1 MSCERAFGWWLIAG
15 LLVGCGVSD
24 RKVPTASGGGG
35 AGAAGESAG
44 GGDAN
49 GGTANGGGDANG
61 GSANSG
67 NGDLA
72 GAGDEAGASG
82 CVSGTL
88 RCADNRTPSKCV
100 DGVWLDQPACEA
112 ATPACS
118 NGVCAFATLSGG
130 LSVVDGALSNRKIYL
145 VEHGLELAPPVCG
158 TISSQKICVTGGI
171 RP

>member
-1 MSCERAFGWWLIAG
+1 MFSERAFGLYLVAG
-15 LLVGCGVSD
+15 LFVGCGVSD

-35 AGAAGESAG
+35 GAGESAG

-49 GGTANGGGDANG
+49 GGTANGGTS
-61 GSANSG
+61 GSAGASDSAGANDS
-67 NGDLA
+67 A
-72 GAGDEAGASG
+72 GAGDAAGTGGCASG
-82 CVSGTL
+82 SL

-130 LSVVDGALSNRKIYL
+130 LSVVDGALSNSKIHL
-145 VEHGLELAPPVCG
+145 VEHGLELTPPVCG
-158 TISSQKICVTGGI
+158 TVSGQKI
-171 RP
+171 